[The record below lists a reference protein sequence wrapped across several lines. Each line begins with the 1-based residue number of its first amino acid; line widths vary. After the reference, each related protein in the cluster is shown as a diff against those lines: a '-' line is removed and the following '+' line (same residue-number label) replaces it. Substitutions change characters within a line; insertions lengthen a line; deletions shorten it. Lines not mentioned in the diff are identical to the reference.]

1 MEQFDPT
8 SAATWMARGRSACDA
23 ETLASIWRKYPDLP
37 PSAPLDE
44 RMLRTRARVAA
55 MRPMHDAMQK
65 EQERAR
71 RARNFAFIEEKAATG
86 TIDDRDLAIL
96 RGRDTH
102 RFDWNEAVRYA
113 EGWYAARSGWA
124 YRERR
129 PADLENASERAAY
142 DVGFSDGGGDQ
153 GDLFDAARRA
163 FIAAAP
169 SNTATLQLQP
179 RSARPL
185 PSSWPKPSDVPR
197 PARWARRLAIL
208 APADLLAREKG
219 GTGLGMDVMSKE
231 AHGLNVVV
239 FRDGEWATP
248 SGKQIQ
254 AEDLRALLRSKD
266 LTDIL
271 TTVGETEVEKL
282 DQAAAVLPL
291 APTCERAQNSP
302 LQRRVHVRTWLSR
315 GLSDGQNAG
324 AGHIRW
330 SKAAKGLKAYL
341 GEFTAVDQGRL
352 GRGSHQFAVLLEDG
366 SPAEGFVD
374 AAGNPLEPFFHFSNK
389 SKLRCEMEKAL
400 RNFGGATRLNVMLL
414 KPPVA
419 TCQEHRAH
427 LARSC

>member
-23 ETLASIWRKYPDLP
+23 ETLASIWREYPDLP

-55 MRPMHDAMQK
+55 MRPMHDTMQK

-71 RARNFAFIEEKAATG
+71 RARNFAFIAGKAASG

-129 PADLENASERAAY
+129 RTDLENASERAAY

-169 SNTATLQLQP
+169 SNTTTLQLQL

-185 PSSWPKPSDVPR
+185 PSSWPKPSDAPR
-197 PARWARRLAIL
+197 PARWARRMAIL
-208 APADLLAREKG
+208 APGDLITRAKG
-219 GTGLGMDVMSKE
+219 GTGLGMDVLPKE
-231 AHGLNVVV
+231 AHGLTVVV
-239 FRDGEWATP
+239 LRDGEWTLP
-248 SGKQIQ
+248 SGKQIA
-254 AEDLRALLRSKD
+254 AEDLRGLLQTNEI
-266 LTDIL
+266 TDIL
-271 TTVGETEVEKL
+271 TTVSGKELAML

-291 APTCERAQNSP
+291 AAICERAQNSP
-302 LQRRVHVRTWLSR
+302 LQMRVHVRTWLSR
-315 GLSDGQNAG
+315 GLSAGQNAG

-330 SKAAKGLKAYL
+330 SKAAQGLKASL
-341 GEFTAVDQGRL
+341 GEFTAVDRGSS
-352 GRGSHQFAVLLEDG
+352 GRGSHQIAVVLDDG
-366 SPAEGFVD
+366 SLAVGFVD
-374 AAGNPLEPFFHFSNK
+374 AVGGQVDPIVRYSN
-389 SKLRCEMEKAL
+389 
-400 RNFGGATRLNVMLL
+400 
-414 KPPVA
+414 
-419 TCQEHRAH
+419 
-427 LARSC
+427 RSQIRSQM